1 MIKLLLPTA
10 IFLMM
15 VSIGTSFRTE
25 EMWRNQRLMG
35 LWGSLRLLLVVFV
48 LPPVLA
54 LLLARLLPLS
64 LAETGG
70 LFLIAVAP
78 GAPLLTR
85 NVAKRGFDAQLAAV
99 YQVWVAVLTPVMI
112 PLLVLV
118 VGKLY
123 DQDVW
128 IPPAVLLQQ
137 VAQKQFLPLILG
149 MVLMYFAPA
158 LATKIRPALNTIGNV
173 VLYAFIALM
182 LFKMRSDLA
191 HITPWVVIATIILAV
206 GCMAFV
212 PWVMR
217 TEKSRNRTL
226 SICNANRHVGLA
238 LLLSGHYLHSKN
250 SLPTV
255 ACYAL
260 IVPLVLWLYGKR
272 FGAISNVNA
281 PATNSPIL

>member
-25 EMWRNQRLMG
+25 EMWRNQKLMG
-35 LWGSLRLLLVVFV
+35 WWGSLRLLLVVFV
-48 LPPVLA
+48 LPPALA
-54 LLLARLLPLS
+54 LALARLLPLS

-112 PLLVLV
+112 PLLILF

-123 DQDVW
+123 DQNVW

-137 VAQKQFLPLILG
+137 VAQKQFLPLVLG
-149 MVLMYFAPA
+149 MCLMYFAPT

-173 VLYAFIALM
+173 VLYGFIALM

-191 HITPWVVIATIILAV
+191 HITPSVVIATAILAV
-206 GCMAFV
+206 GSMAFV
-212 PWVMR
+212 PWFMR
-217 TEKSRNRTL
+217 TEKVRNRTL

-260 IVPLVLWLYGKR
+260 IVPLVLWIYGKR
-272 FGAISNVNA
+272 FGALPTTSVA
-281 PATNSPIL
+281 ASSALQ